1 MSIDKKLSSRQQ
13 ATLAVLETFPRRFD
27 LIHRR
32 IEEMSSLRADEA
44 FQRQLARMLDEM
56 KAQAGSVGE
65 GALAD
70 TLGMMASLARRTGGV
85 QTRMRGLREGFGSL
99 KINFEGAMRSAST
112 PEAEVDQTEIPKQGG
127 LPPAPT
133 PFP

>member
-1 MSIDKKLSSRQQ
+1 MGIDQKLSSRQQ

-27 LIHRR
+27 QIHRR
-32 IEEMSSLRADEA
+32 IEEMSSVRADEA

-56 KAQAGSVGE
+56 KAQAASVGE

-70 TLGMMASLARRTGGV
+70 TLGMMATLARRTGGL

-112 PEAEVDQTEIPKQGG
+112 PESEVDETG
-127 LPPAPT
+127 LPPAPAT
-133 PFP
+133 PTSP